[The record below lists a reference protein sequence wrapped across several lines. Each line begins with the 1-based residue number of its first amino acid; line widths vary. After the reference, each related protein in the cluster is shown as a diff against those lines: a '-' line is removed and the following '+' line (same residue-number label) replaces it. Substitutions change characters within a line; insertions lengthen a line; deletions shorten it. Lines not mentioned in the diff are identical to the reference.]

1 MLTALRMKGCTCFLR
16 PNDEELWESVTGL
29 FFGPN
34 VFVTLVF
41 TGILKC
47 RAGWLETGQ
56 PGKEAAWLLSFPE
69 LEQMCRV
76 AMAKVWVY
84 FQAHE
89 ANSVLAPPVEL

>member
-1 MLTALRMKGCTCFLR
+1 M
-16 PNDEELWESVTGL
+16 
-29 FFGPN
+29 
-34 VFVTLVF
+34 
-41 TGILKC
+41 
-47 RAGWLETGQ
+47 ETGQ